1 MIDSECITFLQ
12 WALPRLRLRWTGFR
26 KVRRQVC
33 KRIRRRIGE
42 LGLAGTAAYRDHLE
56 HNPLEWSVLDRLCS
70 ITISRFYR
78 DRSVFD
84 FLGHDVL
91 SELARTA
98 AANGESVLHA
108 WSIGCASGEE
118 PYSLSLVWHFVVA
131 PQVPGMEFRI
141 LATDVDAEILR
152 RASHACYEA
161 STLRLLPQGWMAQ
174 AFEPSADGYCLR
186 REYREAVTLRRA
198 DIRTSSPEMSF
209 HLILCRNLVFTY
221 FEDALQRETLSRIL
235 SGLRPGGVL
244 VIGKTE
250 TLPAGFPALS
260 AWAPNLGI
268 YRRIACSA
276 DPEQRLSG

>member
-1 MIDSECITFLQ
+1 MTDAECITFLQ
-12 WALPRLRLRWTGFR
+12 WALPHLRLRWAGFR

-42 LGLAGTAAYRDHLE
+42 LGLAGTTAYRDHLE
-56 HNPLEWSVLDRLCS
+56 HNPLEWPVLDGLCS

-78 DRSVFD
+78 DKAVFD
-84 FLGHDVL
+84 FLGHCVL

-98 AANGESVLHA
+98 ATDGESVLHA

-131 PQVPGMEFRI
+131 PQAPGIDFRI
-141 LATDVDAEILR
+141 LATDVDTEVLR

-186 REYREAVTLRRA
+186 REYRKPVTLRRA
-198 DIRTSSPEMSF
+198 DIRTSFPETSF

-221 FEDALQRETLSRIL
+221 FEDVLQRETLSRIL
-235 SGLRPGGVL
+235 SRLRPGGAL
-244 VIGKTE
+244 VIGKKE
-250 TLPAGFPALS
+250 TLPAGFPALC

-268 YRRIACSA
+268 YRRIACLA
-276 DPEQRLSG
+276 MPDHDGRA